1 MSAAK
6 KKQKSSQIRITW
18 IKSTI
23 RREANQQRI
32 IEALGLHKLNHSVVH
47 NDSPTIRGMIN
58 KIPHLV
64 KVESVEA

>member
-6 KKQKSSQIRITW
+6 KKSVSQIRITW
-18 IKSTI
+18 VKSAI
-23 RREANQQRI
+23 RRTERQGRI
-32 IEALGLHKLNHSVVH
+32 IEALGLRKLNQSVVH

>member
-6 KKQKSSQIRITW
+6 KKVNQVRITW
-18 IKSTI
+18 VKSAI
-23 RREANQQRI
+23 RRTERQVRI
-32 IEALGLHKLNHSVVH
+32 IEALGLRKLNQSVVH

-58 KIPHLV
+58 KVPHLI